1 MLEKTL
7 IPDGLGDV
15 VSEEE
20 KKKTNY
26 YCSLVIRSKFN
37 LYYYHQNLV
46 LE

>member
-20 KKKTNY
+20 KKNK
-26 YCSLVIRSKFN
+26 L
-37 LYYYHQNLV
+37 LL
-46 LE
+46 